1 VPDDAA
7 RLAAVLASFG
17 VPPAALI
24 AEGGESRVYALGA
37 ARILRVLRRPADPAL
52 LARKQA
58 FLAALDGRLP
68 FAVSQ
73 IEDYSGDGGW
83 TVERRIHGTSL
94 LVLLR
99 RLAGRDRAAAL
110 THYAE
115 AVDALAAVSFAD
127 CPYGQILAADPVTA
141 LSWRAYLQRGLDGFI
156 AANGAAIEAH
166 CGNVHDLHA
175 KAIALLADVPD
186 TPPKVLV
193 HGDYFPGNVM
203 IGTDLGVSG
212 LVDFSAW
219 TIVGDGRYDV
229 ISALIFLEMIAE
241 ATPDDIALVRRVV
254 LARHG
259 AALEAPAR
267 FYRAYFAFAMA
278 DPANAAGPYPGLWP
292 WARANLAALVEDRL
306 AL

>member
-1 VPDDAA
+1 
-7 RLAAVLASFG
+7 

-58 FLAALDGRLP
+58 FLASLDGRLP

-73 IEDYSGDGGW
+73 IEDFDPDGGW
-83 TVERRIHGTSL
+83 TVERRIAGTSL

-99 RLAGRDRAAAL
+99 RLAGRDRTLAL

-115 AVDALAAVSFAD
+115 AVDALAAISFAD
-127 CPYGQILAADPVTA
+127 RPYGQMLAGDPVTA
-141 LSWRAYLQRGLDGFI
+141 PTWRAYLRRGLDGFI
-156 AANGAAIEAH
+156 AANGAAVEAH
-166 CGNVHDLHA
+166 CGDLEGLHA
-175 KAIALLADVPD
+175 RALALLADVPD
-186 TPPKVLV
+186 TPPKALV

-203 IGTDLGVSG
+203 IGADLAVSG
-212 LVDFSAW
+212 LVDFSVW
-219 TIVGDGRYDV
+219 TIVGDAGYDV
-229 ISALIFLEMIAE
+229 ISALVFLEMIAE

-259 AALEAPAR
+259 AALAAPAR

-292 WARANLAALVEDRL
+292 WARANLGALAEDRL
-306 AL
+306 AF